1 MPNYNTNSFFNDS
14 SATNGTSSDS
24 TSIIGTIDVVF
35 VKAILCT
42 SASLFFMFCVLA
54 ACRECRCKR
63 EPRIKDS
70 DVYRELEQQGPGVL

>member
-35 VKAILCT
+35 VKA
-42 SASLFFMFCVLA
+42 ASLFFMFCVLA